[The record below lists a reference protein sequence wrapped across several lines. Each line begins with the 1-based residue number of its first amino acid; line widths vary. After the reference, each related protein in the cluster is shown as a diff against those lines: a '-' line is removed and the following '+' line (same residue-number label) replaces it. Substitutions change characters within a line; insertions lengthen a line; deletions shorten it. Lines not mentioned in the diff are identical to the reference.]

1 MINSVLAGDPK
12 ITNAGDN
19 NYVGYTYGFL
29 TIDDLKIKIN
39 KENDGTFVIKEK

>member
-1 MINSVLAGDPK
+1 MINSVLVGNSKPK
-12 ITNAGDN
+12 YAGDN
-19 NYVGYTYGFL
+19 NYAGYTYGFL